1 MKTARKNRDKNRE
14 NALVVPMNKEEKE
27 RVRSRANE
35 MGVSM
40 SAFARIVLNDFM
52 KNAKK

>member
-1 MKTARKNRDKNRE
+1 MANRQRDEVFAIPVTKD
-14 NALVVPMNKEEKE
+14 EKQNIKKAAE
-27 RVRSRANE
+27 E
-35 MGVSM
+35 MGVTM